1 MLESWPPATSM
12 SRYPRPTM
20 RPRSE
25 WETFTVW
32 MRDRRAWRWVRLRIP
47 ARYHTAVEVTA

>member
-1 MLESWPPATSM
+1 
-12 SRYPRPTM
+12 M